1 MNGKGTANAP
11 TGTGA
16 TGARAVVTKRSYDD
30 ACGAAHALDLVGERW
45 ALLVV
50 RELLLGPKRYSDL
63 LADLPGISTTVL
75 SHRLTE
81 LERGGVV
88 RRRELPPPAASRV
101 YEPTEWGAEL
111 EPVIMAFGRW
121 GARSPAHRRDLHL
134 SVNSFVLSLRTN
146 FDAERA
152 AGVRTEVL
160 LRPGGRPFLA
170 RVADGRL
177 RIRPMDPAG
186 APAPVTRGD
195 HTDHTDG
202 PDPDGAQTDT
212 DTDTGTGPG
221 TATGPRADIAGP
233 PGGLAAVVY
242 GGVGLAEA
250 REGFGV
256 GITGDREAAR
266 RFLSL
271 FTLPDPARPAGDTG
285 TNGPAG
291 G

>member
-1 MNGKGTANAP
+1 MGGKWSIPNA
-11 TGTGA
+11 
-16 TGARAVVTKRSYDD
+16 VTKRSYDD

-75 SHRLTE
+75 SHRLAE

-121 GARSPAHRRDLHL
+121 GARSPAHRRDAHL
-134 SVNSFVLSLRTN
+134 SVNSLVLSLRTN
-146 FDAERA
+146 FDPVRA

-160 LRPGGRPFLA
+160 LRPDGRPFLA

-177 RIRPMDPAG
+177 DVRPLDP
-186 APAPVTRGD
+186 TRC
-195 HTDHTDG
+195 
-202 PDPDGAQTDT
+202 
-212 DTDTGTGPG
+212 
-221 TATGPRADIAGP
+221 
-233 PGGLAAVVY
+233 L
-242 GGVGLAEA
+242 L
-250 REGFGV
+250 
-256 GITGDREAAR
+256 
-266 RFLSL
+266 
-271 FTLPDPARPAGDTG
+271 
-285 TNGPAG
+285 
-291 G
+291 